1 MSQTVIAII
10 MVSTFMHAGWNLLA
24 RYARSEGEFYRR
36 MLIITAI
43 VGFLP
48 AVISEYITRSLTP
61 LAWVCVTGAG
71 ISAAFYL
78 YGLARAFG
86 TSDFTIVYPV
96 ARSLP
101 VLFIAWIDVLRGR
114 QLTSFGWVGI
124 ILVAI
129 GCFFVP
135 LKSFEDFHWRNYF
148 NRATVWMVVAALGTV
163 GYTYLDKVAAEVVQS
178 GAGTAARYGYFY
190 FTISLFPYLILLR
203 FAKIDG
209 QNPEKTG
216 WKLPILGAL
225 FGFGAY
231 WLILWAYQ
239 LSPLASYIV
248 AFRQF
253 SIVIGALLAFVIYK
267 EQGIAVRLTG
277 AGLITTGLILIAV
290 LGR

>member
-1 MSQTVIAII
+1 
-10 MVSTFMHAGWNLLA
+10 MHAGWNLLA

-43 VGFLP
+43 VGFFP
-48 AVISEYITRSLTP
+48 AVISEYMTRSLTP

-148 NRATVWMVVAALGTV
+148 NRATAWMVVAALGTV

-178 GAGTAARYGYFY
+178 GADTAARYGYFY

-203 FAKIDG
+203 IAKIDG
-209 QNPEKTG
+209 QDPEKTG
-216 WKLPILGAL
+216 WKLPFLGAL

>member
-1 MSQTVIAII
+1 
-10 MVSTFMHAGWNLLA
+10 MHAGWNLLA

-43 VGFLP
+43 IGFIP
-48 AVISEYITRSLTP
+48 AVITEFLTRSMTS
-61 LAWVCVTGAG
+61 LAWFCVTGAG
-71 ISAAFYL
+71 ISASFYL
-78 YGLARAFG
+78 FGLARAFG
-86 TSDFTIVYPV
+86 SSDFTIVYPV

-101 VLFIAWIDVLRGR
+101 VVFIAWIDVLRGR
-114 QLTSFGWVGI
+114 HLTPVGWVGI

-135 LKSFEDFHWRNYF
+135 LKTFRDFHWRNYF

-163 GYTYLDKVAAEVVQS
+163 GYTFLDKVAAEVVQS
-178 GAGTAARYGYFY
+178 GADTAARYGYFY
-190 FTISLFPYLILLR
+190 FTISLFPYWLLLHTV
-203 FAKIDG
+203 KVEG
-209 QNPEKTG
+209 QNHDRTG
-216 WKLPILGAL
+216 WKLPFLGAI

-253 SIVIGALLAFVIYK
+253 SIVIGAVLAFFIYK
-267 EQGIAVRLTG
+267 EQGVAVRLTG
-277 AGLITTGLILIAV
+277 AGLITSGLILIAV
-290 LGR
+290 WGR